1 MVRYVN
7 KYRKIMYGSLVMLGI
22 FLSLNAGLT
31 HGAEPIS
38 KKLTPKLNELLTDE
52 MLSIKQAVTH
62 IMNGIIVGD
71 HSIVENMA
79 TQINDSFIL
88 KQQLTEKD
96 KEDLMAVAPEEFL
109 KMDGK
114 FHELSG
120 KLAEAAVSKDYDL
133 QRYYFGRLIESCQS
147 CHSEYVTDKFP
158 SFSGAA
164 PSGHVH

>member
-1 MVRYVN
+1 MLRHTS
-7 KYRKIMYGSLVMLGI
+7 KYKQIMFGILIMLGI
-22 FLSLNAGLT
+22 SLSLGTGILY
-31 HGAEPIS
+31 GAEQYQ

-62 IMNGIIVGD
+62 IMNGIVVGD

-96 KEDLMAVAPEEFL
+96 KADLMAVAPKRFL
-109 KMDGK
+109 EMDGK

-120 KLAEAAVSKDYDL
+120 KLADAAVSKDYDL
-133 QRYYFGRLIESCQS
+133 QRFYFGKLIESCQT